1 LGVAPIGKVTYPG
14 GPAEGCIEDGAALDH
29 NHSHFV
35 LVESNEWGGE
45 TETMYEL
52 AEKFSK
58 EVPVLTVLV
67 NGGQVA
73 KNEVL
78 QSIRH
83 TWPIIVIEGTG
94 RLADEIA
101 LAILGKTDSPSED
114 ISAIATYDR
123 IALFD
128 IKEGPQALAKLIR
141 QKLF

>member
-1 LGVAPIGKVTYPG
+1 
-14 GPAEGCIEDGAALDH
+14 
-29 NHSHFV
+29 
-35 LVESNEWGGE
+35 
-45 TETMYEL
+45 MYEL

-78 QSIRH
+78 QSVRH

-101 LAILGKTDSPSED
+101 LAILEKTDSPSED
-114 ISAIATYDR
+114 ISVIATYDR
-123 IALFD
+123 IVLFD
-128 IKEGPQALAKLIR
+128 IKEGPEALARLIR